1 MAGAKHSRDGSRL
14 PDERGV
20 SRRALLGAAA
30 CAVPL
35 VGGAAEGAGASGIAG
50 ECGLRGWNLALAV
63 WRRAEGAL
71 AVAGRVGDEGLY
83 DRLGA
88 RHDRALTRLLL
99 QPAPDGAAFAGK
111 LELAVAHLA
120 WEFGAGEACMAAL
133 CADAR
138 RLSGGGAV
146 LRG

>member
-1 MAGAKHSRDGSRL
+1 
-14 PDERGV
+14 
-20 SRRALLGAAA
+20 LLGAAA
-30 CAVPL
+30 CAVPF
-35 VGGAAEGAGASGIAG
+35 VGGLGSGAGEGRWTPDQVRGDAEVVAG
-50 ECGLRGWNLALAV
+50 AADRGWNLALAV

-71 AVAGRVGDEGLY
+71 AAASGVEDEALY

-99 QPAPDGAAFAGK
+99 QPAPDGAAFSEK
-111 LELAVAHLA
+111 LELAVQHLA

-138 RLSGGGAV
+138 RLRAV
-146 LRG
+146 RGVSE